1 MRDFHPAVARWFLSR
16 FPGPTPPQERG
27 WAEIQAG
34 RDTLIAAPTGS
45 GKTLA
50 AFLVCLDEL
59 VRQGTAGALADQ
71 TQVVYV
77 SPLKALGNDIEKNLV
92 EPLRGIADAAFELG
106 IDLPALRT
114 AVRSGDTPAAERAR
128 MLRKPPHLLITT
140 PESLYLLL
148 TSVRGRAL
156 LAPVHT
162 VIVDEIHALADD
174 KRGAHLALSLER
186 LEVLCG
192 RKLRRIGLSATQNP
206 IEEVARFLVGAA
218 RVDAA
223 GRPDCAIVD
232 ETRARALDLALEV
245 PRGELA
251 AVASKELWGE
261 TYDRIAQLAQEHRT
275 TLVFVNTRRMV
286 ERVSHALGE
295 RLGEAAVAA
304 HHGSLSRTQRL
315 LAEQRLKTA
324 QVKLAVA
331 TASLELGLD
340 VGAVELVCQVG
351 SPRSLSVGLQRIGRS
366 GHWRGATPKGRLFP
380 MTRDELLECAAFVRG
395 VRQGRL
401 DRLEVPR
408 HPLDILAQQIVA
420 AGACE
425 SWPEDALYAW
435 VRRAWPYRDLPRRDF
450 DRVVAMVSEG
460 AAPGRSRA
468 GLLLHRDGVN
478 RVVKGRRGSRI
489 TALTSGGAIPDQA
502 SYAVVAEPSEQQ
514 VGTLDEDF
522 AIESMAGDIFLLGNT
537 SWRILRVAAGKVRVA
552 DAQGAPP
559 SIPFWNGEA
568 PGRTFELSQEVSSLR
583 EAIEPRLA
591 DPAGAALWLAEE
603 GAVPL
608 AGAEQAVA
616 YLAAARQALGAL
628 PTQKTLVAERFFDE
642 AGGMQLV
649 VHAPFGTRIN
659 RAFGLALRK
668 RFCMSFDFELQA
680 AATDDGVLL
689 SLGPQHS
696 FPLESIFGYVTPHT
710 AEKLVTAAALRA
722 PMFQIRFRWD
732 ASRALLL
739 VRQQGGRRV
748 PPPIQ
753 RMRADDLMAA
763 IFPAQVACQENPAG
777 PLTPPDHPLIDEVLR
792 DCLHEAMDL
801 DGLVRMLAGVE
812 AGEIRTLARDLPEP
826 SPLCQEILGSHPYT
840 FLDDAPLEERRAR
853 AVATRRTLPPQDARE
868 LGALD
873 PEAIASVARE
883 AWPEPRDADELH
895 ELLLSLGY
903 LPVGWAEAAWRG
915 WFAELAA
922 AGRAAAVEVGG
933 GEAWVATERA
943 ELARLAC
950 QGEEAGF
957 AGGRAEAEERGRSMQ
972 TPDTALDGVALGWM
986 QCLGPTT
993 AAALA
998 ACLGLPRERVEAA
1011 LARVEAGG
1019 AILRGCFTQG
1029 ATEIEYCERGLL
1041 ARIHRL
1047 TLGRLRRE
1055 IEPTSSADFLRFLT
1069 RWQRVF
1075 PGTQLHGPQGL
1086 REVIG
1091 QLQGL
1096 ALAAGAWERDVLPA
1110 RVAGYDP
1117 AWLDQLCLSGEVAW
1131 GRLAPP
1137 PPGED
1142 LARRQSPTRAAPLAL
1157 VLREDLPWLLAA
1169 ARAEAKPAALGA
1181 SAAALRELLARRGAS
1196 FLGELAAATG
1206 RLPGELTQALWEL
1219 VAGGEVTCDGFGGL
1233 RALISPPRPSAA
1245 RAAERR
1251 ARSGRTEG
1259 GRWSLFAPPP
1269 PAAAAGEGGG
1279 KAAPD
1284 SFLEPLARQLLRRYG
1299 VVFRD
1304 LAVREPTCPPWREL
1318 LTVYR
1323 RLEARGELRGG
1334 RFVLGHAGEQFALP
1348 AAVDLLRAVRRQD
1361 GEAERLELSAADP
1374 LNLTSVLDPGPRVPA
1389 VAGKRIVLRQGVA
1402 EGLDVEPVP
1411 QRLELG
1417 NQETRNVHTPFAAR
1431 TSS

>member
-1 MRDFHPAVARWFLSR
+1 MNKRPMASIFHPAVARWFDAR

-27 WAEIQAG
+27 WAHIQAG

-59 VRQGTAGALADQ
+59 VRQGTAGTLGDH

-77 SPLKALGNDIEKNLV
+77 SPLKALGNDIQKNLV
-92 EPLRGIADAAFELG
+92 EPLAGIADAAFELG
-106 IDLPALRT
+106 LDLPAIRT
-114 AVRSGDTPAAERAR
+114 AVRSGDTPQGERQK

-148 TSVRGRAL
+148 TSVRGRQL
-156 LAPVHT
+156 LSPVHT

-174 KRGAHLALSLER
+174 KRGAHLSLSLER
-186 LEVLCG
+186 LEALCQ

-206 IEEVARFLVGAA
+206 IEEVARFLVGAGH
-218 RVDAA
+218 VDPGGTPA
-223 GRPDCAIVD
+223 CAIVD
-232 ETRARALDLALEV
+232 ETRARKLDLALEI
-245 PRGELA
+245 PRSELQ

-261 TYDRIAQLAQEHRT
+261 TYDRIAELAREHRT
-275 TLVFVNTRRMV
+275 TLVFVNTRRLV
-286 ERVSHALGE
+286 ERVAHALGE
-295 RLGEAAVAA
+295 RLGEDAVAA
-304 HHGSLSRTQRL
+304 HHGSLSREKRL
-315 LAEQRLKTA
+315 AAEQRLKTA

-331 TASLELGLD
+331 TASLELGID

-395 VRQGRL
+395 IRRGRL
-401 DRLEVPR
+401 DELEVLR

-425 SWPEDALYAW
+425 TLAEDDLYAL
-435 VRRAWPYRDLPRRDF
+435 VRRAWPYRELSRRDF

-478 RVVKGRRGSRI
+478 HVVKARRGARL
-489 TALTSGGAIPDQA
+489 TALTSGGAIPDTA
-502 SYAVVAEPSEQQ
+502 SYAVVAEPENVQ
-514 VGTLDEDF
+514 VGSLDEDF
-522 AIESMAGDIFLLGNT
+522 AIESMSGDIFLLGNT
-537 SWRILRVAAGKVRVA
+537 SWRILRVESGTVRVA

-559 SIPFWNGEA
+559 TIPFWNGEA
-568 PGRTFELSQEVSSLR
+568 PGRTFELSEEVSRLR
-583 EAIEPRLA
+583 EDIEPRLP

-608 AGAEQAVA
+608 PGAEQAVA
-616 YLAAARQALGAL
+616 YLATAVQALGAL
-628 PTQKTLVAERFFDE
+628 PSHHTLVAERFFDE
-642 AGGMQLV
+642 AGGMQLI

-696 FPLESIFGYVTPHT
+696 FPLETIFEYVTPQT
-710 AEKLVTAAALRA
+710 ATKLVTAAALRA
-722 PMFQIRFRWD
+722 PMFQVRFRWD
-732 ASRALLL
+732 ANRALLL
-739 VRQQGGRRV
+739 LRHQGGRRV
-748 PPPIQ
+748 PPQIQ

-777 PLTPPDHPLIDEVLR
+777 PLEPPDHPLIDEVLH

-801 DGLVRMLAGVE
+801 DGLTGMLTRLE
-812 AGEIRTLARDLPEP
+812 AGEIRTIARDLPEP
-826 SPLCQEILGSHPYT
+826 SPLSHEILSSHPYT

-853 AVATRRTLPPQDARE
+853 AVSTRRTLPTDARE

-873 PEAIASVARE
+873 PEAIAAVARE

-895 ELLLSLGY
+895 EVLLSLGF
-903 LPVGWAEAAWRG
+903 LPADWAEPPWRG
-915 WFAELAA
+915 WFAELAS
-922 AGRAAAVEVGG
+922 AGRAGTLEVGG
-933 GEAWVATERA
+933 REAWVATERR
-943 ELARLAC
+943 ELARGA
-950 QGEEAGF
+950 ASDDD
-957 AGGRAEAEERGRSMQ
+957 A
-972 TPDTALDGVALGWM
+972 ALDQVTRGWM
-986 QCLGPTT
+986 ECLGPTT

-998 ACLGLPRERVEAA
+998 ACLGLPRDRIEAA

-1019 AILRGCFTQG
+1019 AILRGHFRPG
-1029 ATEIEYCERGLL
+1029 ATDTEYCERGLL

-1055 IEPTSSADFLRFLT
+1055 IEPVSSADLLRFLT
-1069 RWQRVF
+1069 RWQRAA
-1075 PGTQLHGPQGL
+1075 PGTQLHGVQGL

-1091 QLQGL
+1091 QLQGFPV
-1096 ALAAGAWERDVLPA
+1096 AAGAWERDVLPA
-1110 RVAGYDP
+1110 RVAKYEPG
-1117 AWLDQLCLSGEVAW
+1117 WLDQLCLSGEVAW

-1137 PPGED
+1137 GGEGEPG
-1142 LARRQSPTRAAPLAL
+1142 RRQGPTRAAPVSL

-1169 ARAEAKPAALGA
+1169 ARAEAKPPVLGA
-1181 SAAALRELLARRGAS
+1181 AAAALREVLARHGAS
-1196 FLGELAAATG
+1196 FLGELAALTG
-1206 RLPGELTQALWEL
+1206 RIPTELEQALWEL
-1219 VAGGEVTCDGFGGL
+1219 TAAGEVTCDGFGGL
-1233 RALISPPRPSAA
+1233 RGLIAPRK
-1245 RAAERR
+1245 RDRR
-1251 ARSGRTEG
+1251 PVGLG
-1259 GRWSLFAPPP
+1259 GRWSLFAPSL
-1269 PAAAAGEGGG
+1269 EGGR
-1279 KAAPD
+1279 D
-1284 SFLEPLARQLLRRYG
+1284 RFLEPLARLYLRRYG

-1304 LAVREPTCPPWREL
+1304 LVIREPTCPPWREL
-1318 LTVYR
+1318 LPIYR
-1323 RLEARGELRGG
+1323 QLEARGELRGG
-1334 RFVLGHAGEQFALP
+1334 RFVAGHAGEQFALP
-1348 AAVDLLRAVRRQD
+1348 AAVDLLRSVRRQE
-1361 GEAERLELSAADP
+1361 GGAEVLELSAADP

-1389 VAGKRIVLRQGVA
+1389 V
-1402 EGLDVEPVP
+1402 
-1411 QRLELG
+1411 LG
-1417 NQETRNVHTPFAAR
+1417 NRVRLRGGAPERSEGAAR
-1431 TSS
+1431 REPGPVAYA